1 MVHELTR
8 DEARQ
13 IIVRAQLLDAD
24 RPGDVVEVAEQ
35 LGYVK
40 IDPTSV
46 IAPCEHH
53 MPWSRIGW
61 SYEQG
66 QLSKAAYDDRLLFE
80 FDGTYRLVSH
90 LPAML
95 PAMRREPRGQRTL
108 EWYTA
113 NRTFATEVLARLR
126 ADGPL
131 LMQEIADTSAVQRKT
146 DGWEGNN
153 QVPQMLALLQRRGEV
168 AVVRREGKQR
178 WWDLAERVY
187 PRDLPQ
193 LSDDE
198 AATLR
203 NEQRLAAAGLAKE
216 KSPWSG
222 VGTAGEEARV
232 EGSKWRWRVDPE
244 ALAALDDDPG
254 GRIAILNPY
263 DSILFDRPRLK
274 EAFGFEYVLEQF
286 KKPHERVYGYFAH
299 PILCGDRFIGLLDAK
314 VDRSDDGG
322 LVVNA
327 LHELVPWEPEEADMV
342 RAELEDLATWLG
354 VPLRGVA

>member
-1 MVHELTR
+1 MVHDLSR
-8 DEARQ
+8 DDARRL
-13 IIVRAQLLDAD
+13 IVRAQLLDAD

-66 QLSKAAYDDRLLFE
+66 QLYKAAYDDRLLFE
-80 FDGTYRLVSH
+80 FDGQYRPTSV

-95 PAMRREPRGQRTL
+95 PAMRRYPDRQRAL
-108 EWYTA
+108 DWYTA
-113 NRTFATEVLARLR
+113 NRAFAREVLARLA

-131 LMQEIADTSAVQRKT
+131 LMQEIADTSVVQRKT
-146 DGWEGNN
+146 EGWDGDN
-153 QVPQMLALLQRRGEV
+153 QVPQMLSLLQRRGDV
-168 AVVRREGKQR
+168 AVFRREGKLR

-187 PRDLPQ
+187 PQDLPE

-198 AATLR
+198 AVALR
-203 NEQRLAAAGLAKE
+203 EAQRLAAAGLAKQ

-222 VGTAGEEARV
+222 VGMAGEEARV

-244 ALAALDDDPG
+244 AIAALDEDPG
-254 GRIAILNPY
+254 GRVAILNPY
-263 DSILFDRPRLK
+263 DSVLYDRPRLK

-327 LHELVPWEPEEADMV
+327 LHELVPWEPEEAEMV
-342 RAELEDLATWLG
+342 RVELDELAAWLG